1 MKKLNKEFNMEWCPE
16 IATKMG
22 TINKDNPQVIYIC
35 GRTWLMP
42 SDEDNFPGDMSRIKH
57 RFSRTLSSILSSSDF
72 FHTKTVLD
80 FGVNTENL
88 MLKKKKFLSFEFFV
102 KQKGRLPLK
111 EIRDAVRTTFRP
123 LILELNENLQEL
135 DIESTPK
142 KNN

>member
-1 MKKLNKEFNMEWCPE
+1 
-16 IATKMG
+16 
-22 TINKDNPQVIYIC
+22 
-35 GRTWLMP
+35 MP

-135 DIESTPK
+135 DIKSTPK